1 LEFSLKLISLKTIF
15 KVPLFLQI
23 RTVNIKLYMK
33 RILALFLAIL
43 ITGLLPKQ
51 LTNACTNFIISKG
64 ASKDG
69 SVMITYSADSHVL
82 YGELY
87 YWPAKDWPKGTMVDV
102 YEWDTGK
109 FMGKIPQKA
118 HTYSVVGNMN
128 QHQLSIGETTFGG
141 RPELADTTAVIDYGS
156 LIYLTLQRA
165 KNAREAIANFSQL
178 VSEFGY
184 ASSGESFSIA
194 DANEAWILEL
204 IGKGPGNK
212 GAVWVARRI
221 PDGYISGHANHPRIM
236 TFPLADGKK
245 SITSKQL
252 DRINNPEVETVY
264 AYDVIDVAKKFGL
277 FSGKDKDFS
286 FSDVYA
292 PLDFSGA
299 RFCEARVW
307 SGFNIVNSQ
316 MGQYLDYAMGEN
328 LKNRMP
334 LWIKPDNKLGLKDVI
349 GMMRNY
355 YQDTPMDMTKDVG
368 AGPYGS
374 TVRWRPMEWTVD
386 GTMYLHERAISTQ
399 QTGFSFVAQSRSWL
413 PDPVGGIF
421 WFGVDDTYY
430 TVYSPMY
437 CGITKVPE
445 TFAVGNGDMMT
456 FSDNAGF
463 WVFNQLTNFAY
474 TRTSVMIDEIQKKQ
488 SELED
493 GYIAETVSIDKNA
506 GDLYKKNPA
515 EAVSY
520 ITDYSVKSGNKTV
533 AEWKDLYKVLFTKY
547 MDGNVKEKRA
557 VPPGYKYYTPK
568 VAQPGYPEE
577 WYRVIIKDAGDKLKV
592 K

>member
-1 LEFSLKLISLKTIF
+1 MKKLTAI
-15 KVPLFLQI
+15 V
-23 RTVNIKLYMK
+23 
-33 RILALFLAIL
+33 LALMLS
-43 ITGLLPKQ
+43 GLLPQ
-51 LTNACTNFIISKG
+51 QITNACTNSLVTKG

-69 SVMITYSADSHVL
+69 SVMITYAADSHVL

-87 YWPAKDWPKGTMVDV
+87 YWPAKSWPAGTMVDI

-109 FMGKIPQKA
+109 FLGKIPQKA

-128 QHQLSIGETTFGG
+128 QHQLSIGETTYGG
-141 RPELADTTAVIDYGS
+141 RLELMDSTAIVDYGS

-165 KNAREAIANFSQL
+165 KNAREAIATFSEL
-178 VSEFGY
+178 VSKYGY
-184 ASSGESFSIA
+184 ASEGESFSIG

-221 PDGYISGHANHPRIM
+221 PDGYICGHANHPRIT
-236 TFPLADGKK
+236 TFPLADGVK

-252 DRINNPEVETVY
+252 ERINNPEVETVY
-264 AYDVIDVAKKFGL
+264 AYDVIDVARQHGW
-277 FSGKDKDFS
+277 FSGDDKDFS
-286 FSDVYA
+286 FCDAYA
-292 PLDFSGA
+292 PLDFSAA

-307 SGFNIVNSQ
+307 SGFNMVNSQ

-328 LKNRMP
+328 LNHRMP
-334 LWIKPDNKLGLKDVI
+334 LWVKPDNKLTPHDVM

-355 YQDTPMDMTKDVG
+355 YQGTPMDMTKDVG

-374 TVRWRPMEWTVD
+374 TVRWRPMEWKVD
-386 GTMYLHERAISTQ
+386 SVTYLHERAISTQ

-413 PDPVGGIF
+413 PDPVGGIN

-445 TFAVGNGDMMT
+445 TFAVGNGDIMT
-456 FSDNAGF
+456 FSDNSAF
-463 WVFNQLTNFAY
+463 WVFNQVTNFAY
-474 TRTSVMIDEIQKKQ
+474 TRTRLLIGDLQKKQ
-488 SELED
+488 SELEN
-493 GYIAETVSIDKNA
+493 GYFAETQDIDKKAATMYKENPSNA
-506 GDLYKKNPA
+506 VNYLT
-515 EAVSY
+515 E
-520 ITDYSVKSGNKTV
+520 YSVNAGNKTV
-533 AEWKDLYKVLFTKY
+533 SEWKDLYKFLFVKY
-547 MDGNVKEKRA
+547 MDGNVKEKRPLPA
-557 VPPGYKYYTPK
+557 GYKYVNPS
-568 VAQPGYPEE
+568 VSQPGYGDE
-577 WYRVIIKDAGDKLKV
+577 WNRIIVKMTGDKYKE

>member
-1 LEFSLKLISLKTIF
+1 MKKLFAL
-15 KVPLFLQI
+15 LLG
-23 RTVNIKLYMK
+23 
-33 RILALFLAIL
+33 ILL
-43 ITGLLPKQ
+43 TGLLPEQ
-51 LTNACTNFIISKG
+51 ITNACTNFLVTKG

-87 YWPAKDWPKGTMVDV
+87 FWPAKNWPTGTMVDI

-109 FMGKIPQKA
+109 YLGKIPQKA

-128 QHQLSIGETTFGG
+128 EHQVSIGETTFGG
-141 RPELADTTAVIDYGS
+141 RPELADSTGIVDYGT
-156 LIYLTLQRA
+156 LIYFTLQRA
-165 KNAREAIANFSQL
+165 KSAREAILTFSQL
-178 VSEFGY
+178 VTDYGY
-184 ASSGESFSIA
+184 ASSGESFSIG

-204 IGKGPGNK
+204 VGKGQGKK

-221 PDGYISGHANHPRIM
+221 PDGYISGHANHPRIT
-236 TFPLADGKK
+236 TFPLADGIK
-245 SITSKQL
+245 SITTKQL
-252 DRINNPEVETVY
+252 DKIYNPEVETIY
-264 AYDVIDVAKKFGL
+264 AYDVIDVARSYKWFEGQ
-277 FSGKDKDFS
+277 DKNFS
-286 FSDVYA
+286 FSDTYA

-307 SGFNIVNSQ
+307 SGFNMVNSS

-334 LWIKPDNKLGLKDVI
+334 LWIKPDNKLGPKDVM

-355 YQDTPMDMTKDVG
+355 YQGTPMDMTKDVG

-374 TVRWRPMEWTVD
+374 TVRWRPMEWKVD
-386 GTMYLHERAISTQ
+386 GVGYIHERAISTQ

-413 PDPVGGIF
+413 PDPVGGIN

-445 TFAVGNGDMMT
+445 TFAVGNGDIMT
-456 FSDNAGF
+456 YSDNAAF
-463 WVFNQLTNFAY
+463 WVFNQVTNFAY
-474 TRTSVMIDEIQKKQ
+474 TRTRLLIGDLQKKQ

-493 GYIAETVSIDKNA
+493 GYMKETINIDKSA
-506 GDLYKKNPA
+506 EALYKKNPA
-515 EAVSY
+515 EAVKY
-520 ITDYSVKSGNKTV
+520 LTDYSVKSGNNTV
-533 AEWKDLYKVLFTKY
+533 MQWKELYKFLFVKY
-547 MDGNVKEKRA
+547 VDGNVKEA
-557 VPPGYKYYTPK
+557 VPVPKGYKFHVPK
-568 VAQPGYPEE
+568 LTQPGYGDE
-577 WYRVIIKDAGDKLKV
+577 WNRIIVKMTGEKYREK
-592 K
+592 

>member
-1 LEFSLKLISLKTIF
+1 MKKITSFILVLLIIG
-15 KVPLFLQI
+15 
-23 RTVNIKLYMK
+23 
-33 RILALFLAIL
+33 ALPQQTAD
-43 ITGLLPKQ
+43 
-51 LTNACTNFIISKG
+51 ACTNFLITKG

-87 YWPAKDWPKGTMVDV
+87 YWPAKDWEKGAMVDI

-109 FMGKIPQKA
+109 FLGRIPQKS

-141 RPELADTTAVIDYGS
+141 RGELADSTGMVDYGS
-156 LIYLTLQRA
+156 LIYMTLQRA
-165 KNAREAIANFSQL
+165 KNAREAIATISQL
-178 VSEFGY
+178 LSEYGY

-194 DANEAWILEL
+194 DANEVWIMEL
-204 IGKGPGNK
+204 IGKGPANK

-264 AYDVIDVAKKFGL
+264 AYDVIDVARKYGWFT
-277 FSGKDKDFS
+277 GKDQEFS

-292 PLDFSGA
+292 PLDFAGA

-307 SGFNIVNSQ
+307 SGFNAVNAQ
-316 MGQYLDYAMGEN
+316 MGQYLDYAMGKD

-334 LWIKPDNKLGLKDVI
+334 LWIKPDNKLGLKDVM

-355 YQDTPMDMTKDVG
+355 YQGTPMDMTKDAG

-374 TVRWRPMEWTVD
+374 TVRWRPMTWKVD
-386 GTMYLHERAISTQ
+386 GVTYLHERAIATQ
-399 QTGFSFVAQSRSWL
+399 QTGFSFVSQSRSWL
-413 PDPVGGIF
+413 PDPVGGIL

-456 FSDNAGF
+456 FSDNAAF
-463 WVFNQLTNFAY
+463 WVFNQVTNFAY
-474 TRTSVMIDEIQKKQ
+474 TRTSLLIDELQKKQ

-493 GYIAETVSIDKNA
+493 GYIAETVNTDKSA
-506 GDLYKKNPA
+506 SDLYKKNPSD
-515 EAVSY
+515 AVNY
-520 ITDYSVKSGNKTV
+520 LTEYSVKAGNKTV
-533 AEWKDLYKVLFTKY
+533 AEWQDLYKYLFTKY

-557 VPPGYKYYTPK
+557 VPAGYKYYTPK
-568 VAQPGYPEE
+568 VTQPGYTEE
-577 WYRVIIKDAGDKLKV
+577 WNRVIVKSAGDKLKV
-592 K
+592 IE